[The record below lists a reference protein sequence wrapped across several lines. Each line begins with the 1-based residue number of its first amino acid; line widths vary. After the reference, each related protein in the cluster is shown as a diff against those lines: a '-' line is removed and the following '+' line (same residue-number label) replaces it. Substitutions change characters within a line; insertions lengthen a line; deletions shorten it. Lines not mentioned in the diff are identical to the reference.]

1 MSPGSPTP
9 RSGASGSSLWVALAA
24 VVGISFVG
32 FAAGT
37 STQAATS
44 APTRSL
50 APQVP
55 GAEAV
60 HAARPYRE
68 LRETRGSTLRNFTDR
83 TLTPSGQE
91 PSEAT
96 PDVLDDAAIAK
107 VMAERA
113 SRRAYDGAP
122 PTIPHAVHQQDASA
136 CLACH
141 GRALEIGNLRA
152 NFPSHHPMSSCNQ
165 CHVPNE
171 SPVPGGLLPNALPVA
186 HVEGLP
192 PRRGERAWGGAPPV
206 IPHPTFLRE
215 RCMSCHGPTGNDPIR
230 TTHPWRQ
237 SCTQCHAPDAER
249 DQHP

>member
-1 MSPGSPTP
+1 MSPDSPTSQP
-9 RSGASGSSLWVALAA
+9 GGSGSSLWVALAA

-50 APQVP
+50 APKASSPETIQ
-55 GAEAV
+55 
-60 HAARPYRE
+60 AARPYRE
-68 LRETRGSTLRNFTDR
+68 LRETHGSAPRNFLDH

-91 PSEAT
+91 PVEVT
-96 PDVLDDAAIAK
+96 PDVLDAAAIAN
-107 VMAERA
+107 VVAERV

-186 HVEGLP
+186 QFEGLP
-192 PRRGERAWGGAPPV
+192 PKRGERAWGGAPPV

-230 TTHPWRQ
+230 TSHPWRQ